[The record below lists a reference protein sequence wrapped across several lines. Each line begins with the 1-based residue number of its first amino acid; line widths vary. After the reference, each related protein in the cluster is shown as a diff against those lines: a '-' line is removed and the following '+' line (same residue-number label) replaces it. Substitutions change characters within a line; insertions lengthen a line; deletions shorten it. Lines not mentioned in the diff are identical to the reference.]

1 MTNRRSLT
9 RLMAA
14 GVSFVHALAAR
25 VLPPP
30 PRLLPL

>member
-1 MTNRRSLT
+1 MTHGHSITKLVT
-9 RLMAA
+9 A

-30 PRLLPL
+30 PRLFPL

>member
-30 PRLLPL
+30 PRLSPL